1 MDRCH
6 VDEGLLEPLVT
17 FDRDK
22 VHAID
27 LPETEL
33 AFEDGFDGLLRVPV
47 RDEGNVET
55 VRHFELT
62 VLGVLVLIIVLL
74 GMESIFTIFML
85 CVINIT

>member
-6 VDEGLLEPLVT
+6 VDKGLLEPLVT

-27 LPETEL
+27 LPEPEL
-33 AFEDGFDGLLRVPV
+33 AFEYGFDGLLRVPV

-55 VRHFELT
+55 VRHFGLT

-74 GMESIFTIFML
+74 GMESILAIFML